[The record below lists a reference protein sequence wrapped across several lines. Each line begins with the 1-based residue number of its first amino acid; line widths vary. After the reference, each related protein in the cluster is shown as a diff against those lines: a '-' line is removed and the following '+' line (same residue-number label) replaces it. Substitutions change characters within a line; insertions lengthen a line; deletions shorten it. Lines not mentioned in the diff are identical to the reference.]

1 MTRFSVVITFKQ
13 FYASIKIF
21 DWKYKR
27 ILFYFSHVPRRHN
40 IYKEWRL
47 LQNMG
52 KMESHYI
59 TVRNCTYHI
68 KKEFLRL
75 FQKILVW
82 GNNKK
87 RRSFPS
93 LPNLTAK
100 KHNPTFCDCGLPQVA
115 FCNCKPLHYTQHFH
129 LGLSKHWQIQI
140 KDKSKIYSNFW
151 MISSDIKCQYI
162 PLILKLILILTAN
175 VDFQTSQL
183 YLTSPS

>member
-59 TVRNCTYHI
+59 TVRNCTYYI

-93 LPNLTAK
+93 LPNLTETQSYLLRLWASTGCLLQLQTFTLYTGFSPWLIQALT
-100 KHNPTFCDCGLPQVA
+100 NP
-115 FCNCKPLHYTQHFH
+115 NKR
-129 LGLSKHWQIQI
+129 QIQ
-140 KDKSKIYSNFW
+140 
-151 MISSDIKCQYI
+151 DIQ
-162 PLILKLILILTAN
+162 
-175 VDFQTSQL
+175 
-183 YLTSPS
+183 